1 MDRHQHAKEA
11 RAREEAEEKAAT
23 LALEQEVIEGQKT
36 RQLLANPL
44 WERMIKQQVNDLHSQ
59 WLATADNDT
68 PTRERIYFQTKA
80 INDLLNGMKSILD
93 TGDHAKALL
102 NEGNGY
108 GG

>member
-1 MDRHQHAKEA
+1 MDKRQ
-11 RAREEAEEKAAT
+11 REEKAQAKAEEILAT

-36 RQLLANPL
+36 RQLLTNPL
-44 WERMIKQQVNDLHSQ
+44 WESMIKQQVNDLHSE
-59 WLATADNDT
+59 WLATAENDT

-80 INDLLNGMKSILD
+80 INDLLNGMKSVLD

>member
-1 MDRHQHAKEA
+1 MDKRERREAKA
-11 RAREEAEEKAAT
+11 REAEERVAT
-23 LALEQEVIEGQKT
+23 LALEQEVTEGHKVK
-36 RQLLANPL
+36 QLLTNPL
-44 WERMIKQQVNDLHSQ
+44 WESMIKQQVNDLHSE

-80 INDLLNGMKSILD
+80 INDLLNGMKSVLD
-93 TGDHAKALL
+93 SGVHAKALL

>member
-1 MDRHQHAKEA
+1 MDKHQKEEAKA
-11 RAREEAEEKAAT
+11 RATEELAAT
-23 LALEQEVIEGQKT
+23 LALEQEVVEGQKVK
-36 RQLLANPL
+36 QLLANPL
-44 WERMIKQQVNDLHSQ
+44 WESMIKQQVNDLHSQ

-80 INDLLNGMKSILD
+80 INDLLNGMKSVLD
-93 TGDHAKALL
+93 AGDHAKVML